1 METISQNQWSP
12 PVKLTVAVLVT
23 VLLLL
28 SLYAFRTALIPLIVG
43 AIIAYVLYPVARQIS
58 KLTKLK
64 HGMAVTVLYLL
75 IVIPVVTLAV
85 LLIPV
90 IARQAINFQQTI
102 VTFLQSIDLGGT
114 LAIPLVNTEIEVQ
127 QVVDRITESLSALVS
142 NFLNEGLGVILTVG
156 QVVIYGIFTII
167 ISFYLTKDGA
177 SFISNA
183 IDAMPDGFREEFRN
197 LLQNLDRVWRA
208 FVRGQLLLS
217 FTVFVI
223 LTILASILGLPQP
236 LLIGLLGG
244 LLEFLPS
251 IGNVIWGITVI
262 IVALAS
268 GSTWIDVPPATF
280 AIIVAI
286 AYVAFAQL
294 DINVLI
300 PNIIG
305 GQVSLHP
312 AVVLIGVIV
321 GLQVGGVLGV
331 ALAAPTIA
339 SARVILRYIY
349 AKIFDQ
355 EPFSPLPV
363 IEESAPPQLEDEASE
378 SEA

>member
-1 METISQNQWSP
+1 
-12 PVKLTVAVLVT
+12 VLVT